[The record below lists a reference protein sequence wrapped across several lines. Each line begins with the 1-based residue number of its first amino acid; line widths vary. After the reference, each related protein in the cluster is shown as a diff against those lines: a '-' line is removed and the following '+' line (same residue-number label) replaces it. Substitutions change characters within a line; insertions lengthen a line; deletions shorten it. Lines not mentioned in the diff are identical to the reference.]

1 MNRKNELRKSGI
13 QRWLL
18 VIAGLGSIGGL
29 ALSEPL
35 AQQATSP
42 PQAAL
47 ASTKVPATVPAG
59 ATLQP
64 QATNLLPIVQSYG
77 KLPLSF
83 EKNEG
88 QTDSQVQFLSRG
100 RGYTL
105 FLTRTEAVLAL
116 RGRENV
122 NRYSLRSPRPTE
134 GEGQGEG
141 AVLLMQLLGA
151 NTESKVT
158 GLDKLPGIVNYF
170 IGNDPKQWRTNVPTY
185 KKVEYKEVYPGIDLA
200 YYGNQGKLEY
210 DLIVAPG
217 ADPDQIKL
225 AFQGTE
231 DVKVDTSGNLVL
243 KVAGGEVYLHAPNVY
258 QDIKGK
264 RELIGAR
271 YIWAANRDD
280 DERLKN
286 KLERNLVAVH
296 DGIQYASHDSAK
308 PLIIDPVLFYSTYL
322 GGSDDDR
329 GEGIAVDAA
338 GNAYVTGATLSTNF
352 PTASPVQPE
361 TGGGNDAFVAKLN
374 AAGSALVYSTYLGGS
389 GNDEGSGIAVDA
401 IGSAYVTGST
411 ASANFPATLCGEF
424 PCAQGGGIDTFVTK
438 LGPNGSAL
446 VFSRFLGGS
455 GSAEAR
461 GIAVDAAGNAYVTG
475 FTTSADF
482 GPVSP
487 FQATLAGT
495 EDAFVAKLSAAGG
508 IVWSTYLG
516 GSGGGIRYSIAMD
529 AARNPHVARA
539 PRST

>member
-141 AVLLMQLLGA
+141 AVLRMQLEGA
-151 NTESKVT
+151 NPSPLAS
-158 GLDKLPGIVNYF
+158 GLEPLPGIVNYF
-170 IGNDPKQWRTNVPTY
+170 IGNDPKKWRTNIPTY
-185 KKVEYKEVYPGIDLA
+185 AKVQYKEIYTCIDLA
-200 YYGNQGKLEY
+200 YYGSNQRQLEY
-210 DLIVAPG
+210 DLVVAPG
-217 ADPDQIKL
+217 ADPNQIKL

-286 KLERNLVAVH
+286 NVERNLVAV
-296 DGIQYASHDSAK
+296 Q
-308 PLIIDPVLFYSTYL
+308 
-322 GGSDDDR
+322 
-329 GEGIAVDAA
+329 
-338 GNAYVTGATLSTNF
+338 
-352 PTASPVQPE
+352 
-361 TGGGNDAFVAKLN
+361 
-374 AAGSALVYSTYLGGS
+374 
-389 GNDEGSGIAVDA
+389 
-401 IGSAYVTGST
+401 
-411 ASANFPATLCGEF
+411 
-424 PCAQGGGIDTFVTK
+424 
-438 LGPNGSAL
+438 
-446 VFSRFLGGS
+446 
-455 GSAEAR
+455 
-461 GIAVDAAGNAYVTG
+461 
-475 FTTSADF
+475 
-482 GPVSP
+482 
-487 FQATLAGT
+487 
-495 EDAFVAKLSAAGG
+495 
-508 IVWSTYLG
+508 
-516 GSGGGIRYSIAMD
+516 
-529 AARNPHVARA
+529 
-539 PRST
+539 